1 MYKTRQAKS
10 AQKPQLTQSLQ
21 GSLLLNLL
29 VRESTTVDGDTVYDY
44 IQIVLPETS
53 DTEAIVKAVD
63 YVFSLEID
71 KIDQRTAGSLRA
83 KLLGT
88 EIDYDDAILLD
99 AERDCGLLRE
109 EWSEVLLALAD

>member
-1 MYKTRQAKS
+1 M
-10 AQKPQLTQSLQ
+10 
-21 GSLLLNLL
+21 
-29 VRESTTVDGDTVYDY
+29 DGDTVYDY

-71 KIDQRTAGSLRA
+71 SIGQRTADSLRA

-88 EIDYDDAILLD
+88 NIDYDDAVLLD
-99 AERDCGLLRE
+99 AERGCGLLRD
-109 EWSEVLLALAD
+109 EWTEVLLALEIKNEYPD

>member
-1 MYKTRQAKS
+1 MYKTRQAQS
-10 AQKPQLTQSLQ
+10 AQKPQLTQLLQ
-21 GSLLLNLL
+21 ANLLINLL
-29 VRESTTVDGDTVYDY
+29 VRESTTVDGDTAYDY

-71 KIDQRTAGSLRA
+71 NIGQRTADSLRA
-83 KLLGT
+83 KLLGF

-109 EWSEVLLALAD
+109 EWTEVLLALAG